1 MRLTRL
7 ILPLLTLLLLQSCS
21 NIDYA
26 KEATAL
32 NRAKCREIKV
42 LPITPPI
49 DVNFT
54 KDGGLDHNNTVNVLK
69 LIKKLRIVEQYYHDT
84 VSK

>member
-1 MRLTRL
+1 MRLIKL
-7 ILPLLTLLLLQSCS
+7 ILPLLTLLLLQNCS
-21 NIDYA
+21 NIDYT

-32 NRAKCREIKV
+32 NRAKCREIKT

-54 KDGGLDHNNTVNVLK
+54 KNGGLDHNNTIKVLK
-69 LIKKLRIVEQYYHDT
+69 LIKRLRIVEQYYYNT
-84 VSK
+84 LSK